1 MIEDLEAAPHSFTD
15 ITLKLPGKP
24 KDHCYLKLTYY
35 QKAKD
40 KLTQIGHELGFDQFA
55 LSEDKD
61 VRLTL
66 QKNGEPLTLTETPE
80 VFRMENSSVCYE
92 FGKKQGSFLKL
103 EKNGKACITAPVE
116 WNVYRAPTDNDRNIV
131 LSWKEAG
138 YDRSVVKV
146 YGCEAR
152 VKQGTVAIT
161 CDFSMAAV
169 YIQPFLRLHA
179 VWSINGEGEIKV
191 AVDGKRDTS
200 FPFLPRFGLKFHLPQ
215 EEQEVTYLGYGPHE
229 SYCDKHQASYVDVFH
244 TTVPQ
249 LHVDYVRPQE
259 NGSHYNCS
267 SIQVGGLQ
275 ASGSRP
281 FSFSASEYTI
291 QELEAKHHNYEL
303 EPSGSVIV
311 CTDYKQS
318 GVGSNSC
325 GPELLPQ
332 YRLDEDQFHWE
343 MLYRFE

>member
-1 MIEDLEAAPHSFTD
+1 MLFRSI
-15 ITLKLPGKP
+15 G
-24 KDHCYLKLTYY
+24 YL
-35 QKAKD
+35 
-40 KLTQIGHELGFDQFA
+40 
-55 LSEDKD
+55 
-61 VRLTL
+61 
-66 QKNGEPLTLTETPE
+66 
-80 VFRMENSSVCYE
+80 
-92 FGKKQGSFLKL
+92 
-103 EKNGKACITAPVE
+103 
-116 WNVYRAPTDNDRNIV
+116 
-131 LSWKEAG
+131 
-138 YDRSVVKV
+138 
-146 YGCEAR
+146 
-152 VKQGTVAIT
+152 
-161 CDFSMAAV
+161 
-169 YIQPFLRLHA
+169 
-179 VWSINGEGEIKV
+179 
-191 AVDGKRDTS
+191 
-200 FPFLPRFGLKFHLPQ
+200 PFLPRFGLKFHLPQ

-244 TTVPQ
+244 TIVPQ